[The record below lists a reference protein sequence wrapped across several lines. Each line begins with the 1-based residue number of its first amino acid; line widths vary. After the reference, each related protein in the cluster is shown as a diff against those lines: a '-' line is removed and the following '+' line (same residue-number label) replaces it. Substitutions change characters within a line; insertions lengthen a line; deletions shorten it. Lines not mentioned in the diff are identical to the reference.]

1 MDENISEL
9 ESKIINKTFKL
20 ADINE
25 KESILKK
32 KIDDKFNKNNVDD
45 PQIKEK
51 LINEMLDR
59 KELISKKYAEIKIKL
74 RKEIDTLNDVIFKS
88 LTDIDN

>member
-1 MDENISEL
+1 MDENISKL